1 MKKLEELN
9 SLKYSL
15 TPEKMGEL
23 VGGAINTTCTD
34 NGNGFSCGYYHGKKV
49 SADYSISYSGD
60 DVHDNIISETYLFC
74 GDEDVAKRNDR
85 FNICDCNK

>member
-1 MKKLEELN
+1 MKKLESLN
-9 SLKYSL
+9 SPKYSL

-49 SADYSISYSGD
+49 SADYTISYTGE
-60 DVHDNIISETYLFC
+60 DVHDGILQESFLYC
-74 GDEDVAKRNDR
+74 GENDVANRDAKVGS
-85 FNICDCNK
+85 CSSK